1 MWGKRF
7 RMPELTEDSERRRN
21 PLRKRLVLG
30 ALALGLLA
38 ALLLMLDQ
46 DIDDGELD
54 PIAAM
59 VIFGLMAAWL
69 VDIYWRNRY
78 WRDGT

>member
-1 MWGKRF
+1 
-7 RMPELTEDSERRRN
+7 MPELTGDSERRRN
-21 PLRKRLVLG
+21 ALRKRLVLW

-38 ALLLMLDQ
+38 TLLLMLDQ
-46 DIDDGELD
+46 DIDDGELN

-69 VDIYWRNRY
+69 VDIHWRNRY
-78 WRDGT
+78 WRDRA